1 MQTKSAALA
10 HWAHLTA
17 TMAGSGSLPHLEA
30 HRQLLESLLD
40 EAQGLSATQSAHT
53 SAKQVVTKRLQ
64 DVLDQGQKL
73 ATFLRTGIRQHY
85 GNRSEELVA
94 YGIQPF
100 RGRSQPVEPARPPVE
115 VAGPEATLSQDAE

>member
-1 MQTKSAALA
+1 MQTKSAALT
-10 HWAHLTA
+10 HWAHLAA
-17 TMAGSGSLPHLEA
+17 TMAASEALPHLEA
-30 HRQLLESLLD
+30 HRQLLESLLG
-40 EAQGLSATQSAHT
+40 EAQELSATQSAHT

-100 RGRSQPVEPARPPVE
+100 RGRPQPVGPPRSPVE
-115 VAGPEATLSQDAE
+115 LAGPEATSSSGTE